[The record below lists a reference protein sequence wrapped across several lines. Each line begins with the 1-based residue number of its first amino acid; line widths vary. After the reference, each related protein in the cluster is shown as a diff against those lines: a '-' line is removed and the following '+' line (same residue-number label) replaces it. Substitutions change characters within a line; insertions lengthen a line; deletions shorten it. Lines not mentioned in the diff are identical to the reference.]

1 MTKLILAFLVL
12 IVGLALISSITSSV
26 IDVTQKTGVNNETVD
41 ISAARLNSGA
51 CPMEINGTYPLLV
64 VNVPADW
71 RSQGG
76 CPLTVFSMW
85 DVWNVQATVTTDY
98 TFFGDNGT
106 LYLQNTT
113 AFVWDNCSAAGV
125 VAPNA
130 TLVAYVSSNALPIVP
145 TTYAPIVNRAN
156 PITIAIVMGTIKVK
170 APFFLTSSLRGFTF
184 AFIFLHLL
192 FLE

>member
-1 MTKLILAFLVL
+1 MTKLILGFLVL
-12 IVGLALISSITSSV
+12 VVGLALISSITSSV

-130 TLVAYVSSNALPIVP
+130 TLVAYDYCGENYMDLGWGRSVLNLVVGFFAIGLLGVSV
-145 TTYAPIVNRAN
+145 
-156 PITIAIVMGTIKVK
+156 G
-170 APFFLTSSLRGFTF
+170 
-184 AFIFLHLL
+184 L
-192 FLE
+192 FYSVARDTGLIGK